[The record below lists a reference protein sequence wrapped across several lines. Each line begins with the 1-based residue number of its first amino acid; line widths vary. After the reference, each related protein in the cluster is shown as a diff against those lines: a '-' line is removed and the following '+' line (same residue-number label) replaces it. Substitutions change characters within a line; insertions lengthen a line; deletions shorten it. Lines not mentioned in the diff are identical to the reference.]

1 MHVDRSTGVAPRRSA
16 LLAVLVSAA
25 VLLACGDKADTSR
38 SAPDEPPAPPAAAP
52 PAPEPTGPP
61 SVATRVADLLARMT
75 LDEKLGQMTMV
86 DRGFLASES
95 DITTYALGAVVS
107 GGGSAPE
114 TNTAVGWADMVDGY
128 QRAALATRL
137 AIPIVYGADGVHGH
151 GNLHGATLF
160 PHNIGLG
167 AARDPQLVEQ
177 VARATAEELAG
188 AGVRWNFAP
197 TVSVARDERSGRT
210 FESFGELP
218 ESAASAAAYVAGT
231 QGATLGVGPAS
242 ALATAKH
249 WIADGA
255 TDGGE
260 QFGDAQI
267 GDAEL
272 RAIHLPPFVAA
283 MRAGVGSVMI
293 AHSSVNGVPM
303 HANRHL
309 VTDVLKGEL
318 AFGGVVVSDW
328 GGTWDVSSD
337 FPYAV
342 RSVVNAGIDM
352 VMVPDDY
359 RRFISTLRDEVNAG
373 RVPMSRIDDAVGR
386 ILAMKFQLGVFERPF
401 TDRRFTAGVGSA
413 AHRALARRAVSE
425 SLVLLKNDGA
435 LLPLA
440 KTTPRIFVAGKSA
453 DDVGNQAG
461 GWTMSWQGASG
472 DIVPGT
478 TILGAIRATV
488 GAGTTVT
495 YARDATGIDRSHD
508 VAVVVIG
515 ETPYAEWYGDT
526 DSLELD
532 EEDRGVLA
540 EVKRS
545 GVPTIV
551 VIVSGRP
558 LIVTDQ
564 LPDCRALVAAWL
576 PGTEGQGVADV
587 LFGDAP
593 PSGRLPFSWP
603 RSMAQVPIR
612 SGDSPYDPLFP
623 YGFGLTYPGPGIQS
637 AGPAVAV
644 SPSAGPGRR
653 RE

>member
-1 MHVDRSTGVAPRRSA
+1 
-16 LLAVLVSAA
+16 
-25 VLLACGDKADTSR
+25 
-38 SAPDEPPAPPAAAP
+38 
-52 PAPEPTGPP
+52 
-61 SVATRVADLLARMT
+61 MT

-86 DRGFLASES
+86 DRGFLASDS
-95 DITTYALGAVVS
+95 DITTYALGAVIS
-107 GGGSAPE
+107 GGGSKPD

-160 PHNIGLG
+160 PHHIGLG
-167 AARDPQLVEQ
+167 ATRDPQLVEQ

-197 TVSVARDERSGRT
+197 SASVARDERSGRT

-218 ESAASAAAYVAGT
+218 ESAASVSTYVTGT
-231 QGATLGVGPAS
+231 QGEMLGAGPAS
-242 ALATAKH
+242 VLATAKH
-249 WIADGA
+249 WIADGGT
-255 TDGGE
+255 TDGKE
-260 QFGDAQI
+260 FGDAQI

-272 RAIHLPPFVAA
+272 RAIHMPPFVAA
-283 MRAGVGSVMI
+283 IRVGVGSVMI
-293 AHSSVNGVPM
+293 AHSSVNGVAM
-303 HANRHL
+303 HANQHL
-309 VTDVLKGEL
+309 VTDVLRGEL
-318 AFGGVVVSDW
+318 GFGGVVVSDW

-342 RSVVNAGIDM
+342 RALVNAGIDM

-373 RVPMSRIDDAVGR
+373 RVPMSRIDEAVTR
-386 ILAMKFQLGVFERPF
+386 ILTMKFQLGVFERPF
-401 TDRRFTAGVGSA
+401 TDRSFTAGVGSA
-413 AHRALARRAVSE
+413 AHRALARRAVRE
-425 SLVLLKNDGA
+425 SLVLLKNDGV

-453 DDVGNQAG
+453 DDIGNQAG
-461 GWTMSWQGASG
+461 GWTIHWQGRSG

-478 TILGAIRATV
+478 TILRAIRATV
-488 GAGTTVT
+488 AAGTTVT
-495 YARDATGIDRSHD
+495 YGRDATGLDPSYD
-508 VAVVVIG
+508 VAIVVIG

-532 EEDRGVLA
+532 GEDRGVLA

-564 LPDCRALVAAWL
+564 LPDCRALLAAWL

-587 LFGDAP
+587 LFGDAA
-593 PSGRLPFSWP
+593 PSGKLPVSWP
-603 RSMAQVPIR
+603 RSMSQLPIR

-623 YGFGLTYPGPGIQS
+623 YGFGLTYPGPRVQS
-637 AGPAVAV
+637 AGAGVAA
-644 SPSAGPGRR
+644 SPPVARR
-653 RE
+653 GG